1 MVDTSQY
8 KEEVTGAAEIHYRG
22 RHRKL
27 NQAAEIT
34 DVNFMAMGAS
44 ATAAY
49 GTMQT
54 DAETAWSAMQTAAT
68 TGTDAIVAQFPVS
81 RRRPVKR
88 ATPQCPD
95 RSAASRTT
103 PEARITLRAVPRG

>member
-8 KEEVTGAAEIHYRG
+8 KEGSHRSSGDHHRG

-68 TGTDAIVAQFPVS
+68 TGTDAIVAQFS
-81 RRRPVKR
+81 
-88 ATPQCPD
+88 
-95 RSAASRTT
+95 
-103 PEARITLRAVPRG
+103 RITAAAREASNASMSR

>member
-8 KEEVTGAAEIHYRG
+8 KEEVTGAAETTTEAVTENS
-22 RHRKL
+22 

-68 TGTDAIVAQFPVS
+68 TGTDAIVAQFS
-81 RRRPVKR
+81 RITAAAVKR
-88 ATPQCPD
+88 ATPPT
-95 RSAASRTT
+95 SR
-103 PEARITLRAVPRG
+103 